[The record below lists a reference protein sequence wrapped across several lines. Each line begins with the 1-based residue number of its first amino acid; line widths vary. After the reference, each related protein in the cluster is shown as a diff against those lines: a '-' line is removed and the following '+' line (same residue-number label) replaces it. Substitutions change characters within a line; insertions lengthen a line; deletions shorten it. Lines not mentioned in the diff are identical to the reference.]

1 MKTIVFGGAFD
12 PPHLEHSRLIAYC
25 LKALNAERLVIVP
38 TYLPPHK
45 SGGFLSFEH
54 RVQLAKLAFG
64 EVFDNVVI
72 DTIEYDRAVEGYE
85 HNYTSDVLPLLKA
98 KYGDIIYLI
107 GGDSLEH
114 FETWHKPEDIVKVC
128 PIAVVGRQGYDDVD
142 DKIAHVK
149 SRFGGEFIPVDF
161 EGRAVASST
170 IKALLL
176 LGKKPQDVAQNVYEY
191 IITNHL
197 ADKYTPWIEQ
207 LKSYQS
213 APLYDHTENVVL
225 RAVHLNSVHNL
236 RQNYH
241 KVFEGALLHDNAKE
255 RPSLDGLNIP
265 TDSIGTPVMH
275 QFLGA
280 EKAQR
285 DFGLADKDVLDA
297 IRVHTTACKDMT
309 TLQKLIYTA
318 DSTSYDRQ
326 YEPIPTLRK
335 IGDEDFEDGF
345 KAVLKYTYD
354 KLVQK
359 GNPIY
364 PLTLEAVEYY
374 LK

>member
-1 MKTIVFGGAFD
+1 MRTVVFGGAFD
-12 PPHLEHSRLIAYC
+12 PPHIEHSRLTAYC
-25 LKALNAERLVIVP
+25 AKMLMADRLVIVP

-54 RVQLAKLAFG
+54 RVNLAKLAFDG
-64 EVFDNVVI
+64 TADQVVI
-72 DTIEYDRAVEGYE
+72 DTIEYDRAIEGHA

-107 GGDSLEH
+107 GGDSLEY

-128 PIAVVGRQGYDDVD
+128 PIAVVGRQGYDEVD
-142 DKIAHVK
+142 DKIAYLK
-149 SRFGGEFIPVDF
+149 AKFGGEFIPLDF

-170 IKALLL
+170 IKANLL
-176 LGKKPQDVAQNVYEY
+176 LGQKPVDILDSVYEY
-191 IITNHL
+191 ITENHL
-197 ADKYTPWIEQ
+197 ADKYEHWLEKLRQ
-207 LKSYQS
+207 YQS
-213 APLYDHTENVVL
+213 PDLYNHTQNVVL
-225 RAVHLNSVHNL
+225 RAVHLNSAHNL
-236 RQNYH
+236 KQDYT
-241 KVFEGALLHDNAKE
+241 KVFESALLHDNAKE

-265 TDSIGTPVMH
+265 KDSVGTPVMH

-280 EKAQR
+280 EKAIR
-285 DFGLADKDVLDA
+285 DFGVTDPDVLDA

-318 DSTSYDRQ
+318 DSTSYDRR
-326 YEPIPTLRK
+326 YEPIPVLRE
-335 IGDEDFEDGF
+335 IGDDDFEEGF
-345 KAVLKYTYD
+345 KAVLKFTYD
-354 KLVQK
+354 KLVKK

-364 PLTLEAVEYY
+364 PLTLEAAEYY